1 MLVWSM
7 GDGTLLASVSYCWGR
22 SSVCKHRGCN
32 VSSGR
37 DLWCRQ
43 VGSSSRELY
52 GASMRIAGAGEL
64 LGEQGPSGVWHYGLD
79 KGVRSHAVGHACGCT
94 E

>member
-1 MLVWSM
+1 MKKKHHSRPCVPS
-7 GDGTLLASVSYCWGR
+7 TASV
-22 SSVCKHRGCN
+22 RG
-32 VSSGR
+32 VRWQEGG
-37 DLWCRQ
+37 WQ
-43 VGSSSRELY
+43 VGSSSKELH
-52 GASMRIAGAGEL
+52 GASRRVAGAGEL